1 MNGAVAFAGL
11 YQSGGS
17 LASNKKNPNW
27 VASNDEID
35 AALQMLEKTS
45 EKFGVD
51 ITVVGSMAV
60 AKNGYA
66 REMAD
71 IDIVVNDRDKFISAM
86 QEYGYANINYNYI
99 VVENGLIIDIVP
111 MEVEIPKGFNYQSL
125 NDIVLHKL
133 KSSKPKDRS
142 DIIRMIKE
150 ATPQQLVQ
158 MSGFPEPEM
167 KIFEYL
173 LEEAQLD
180 SIRING
186 KKIWRIDS

>member
-71 IDIVVNDRDKFISAM
+71 IDIVVNDRGKFISAM

-158 MSGFPEPEM
+158 MWIPRTRNENF
-167 KIFEYL
+167 
-173 LEEAQLD
+173 
-180 SIRING
+180 
-186 KKIWRIDS
+186 

>member
-17 LASNKKNPNW
+17 LASDKKNPNW

-45 EKFGVD
+45 EKFGIG

-71 IDIVVNDRDKFISAM
+71 IDIVVNDRGKFISAM

-111 MEVEIPKGFNYQSL
+111 MEVEIPEGFNYQSL

-150 ATPQQLVQ
+150 ATPQQLAQ

-167 KIFEYL
+167 KI
-173 LEEAQLD
+173 
-180 SIRING
+180 
-186 KKIWRIDS
+186 